1 MKRIFIDTSYFI
13 ALVNVK
19 DLYHNLAKDW
29 AKRIKKDKII
39 CHLTI
44 PIIFEIADGFSKLSR
59 RDMGRSLIDNI
70 VNSRNHIIHPFS
82 NTIYDKAIKLYLSRE
97 DKEWGLTD
105 CYSFEIMGKNNI
117 SRVLTAD
124 IHFKQVGMEILLK

>member
-1 MKRIFIDTSYFI
+1 
-13 ALVNVK
+13 
-19 DLYHNLAKDW
+19 
-29 AKRIKKDKII
+29 
-39 CHLTI
+39 
-44 PIIFEIADGFSKLSR
+44 
-59 RDMGRSLIDNI
+59 MGRSLIENI
-70 VNSRNHIIHPFS
+70 VNSKNHVIYPFS
-82 NTIYDKAIKLYLSRE
+82 NTIYDKALKLYLSRE